1 MKNKFPIILLV
12 LFTIFAIIKIA
23 FTNSMIY
30 MEKKD
35 YTTFEQ
41 TIGELKYSLDNGELD
56 SLKSKYMDILFQINS
71 LNVKQAGDSG
81 ENNPETK
88 NIYGNENLKAKLLD
102 FNSNLNKYS
111 EKYLVEQEI
120 IKDEKTRRII
130 FLLSWLLL
138 ATGLA
143 LVEWSHSK
151 IIAILLFTIITVM
164 AVFSFFSM
172 TKAQEKN
179 NESDPKVNDS
189 VDSNMMANRT
199 RKIICLLSW
208 FLFAIVTAVITWRYS
223 KIIAALVFIAI
234 TAVSIFSFF
243 SIIKV
248 EGKKQ

>member
-1 MKNKFPIILLV
+1 M
-12 LFTIFAIIKIA
+12 
-23 FTNSMIY
+23 
-30 MEKKD
+30 
-35 YTTFEQ
+35 
-41 TIGELKYSLDNGELD
+41 
-56 SLKSKYMDILFQINS
+56 
-71 LNVKQAGDSG
+71 
-81 ENNPETK
+81 
-88 NIYGNENLKAKLLD
+88 
-102 FNSNLNKYS
+102 
-111 EKYLVEQEI
+111 I

-143 LVEWSHSK
+143 LVEWSNSK
-151 IIAILLFTIITVM
+151 IIAIVLFTILTAM
-164 AVFSFFSM
+164 AVFNFFSM

-199 RKIICLLSW
+199 RKIIYVLSW
-208 FLFAIVTAVITWRYS
+208 FLFAIVTAVIIWRYS

>member
-1 MKNKFPIILLV
+1 M
-12 LFTIFAIIKIA
+12 
-23 FTNSMIY
+23 
-30 MEKKD
+30 
-35 YTTFEQ
+35 
-41 TIGELKYSLDNGELD
+41 
-56 SLKSKYMDILFQINS
+56 
-71 LNVKQAGDSG
+71 
-81 ENNPETK
+81 
-88 NIYGNENLKAKLLD
+88 
-102 FNSNLNKYS
+102 
-111 EKYLVEQEI
+111 I

-172 TKAQEKN
+172 TKVQEKN
-179 NESDPKVNDS
+179 SESDSKANNS
-189 VDSNMMANRT
+189 VDNTMANRT
-199 RKIICLLSW
+199 RKIIYLLSW
-208 FLFAIVTAVITWRYS
+208 FIFAIVTAVIIWRYS

-243 SIIKV
+243 SMIKV

>member
-1 MKNKFPIILLV
+1 M
-12 LFTIFAIIKIA
+12 
-23 FTNSMIY
+23 
-30 MEKKD
+30 
-35 YTTFEQ
+35 
-41 TIGELKYSLDNGELD
+41 
-56 SLKSKYMDILFQINS
+56 
-71 LNVKQAGDSG
+71 
-81 ENNPETK
+81 
-88 NIYGNENLKAKLLD
+88 
-102 FNSNLNKYS
+102 
-111 EKYLVEQEI
+111 I

-172 TKAQEKN
+172 TKAQENN

-199 RKIICLLSW
+199 RKIIYLLSW

>member
-1 MKNKFPIILLV
+1 M
-12 LFTIFAIIKIA
+12 
-23 FTNSMIY
+23 
-30 MEKKD
+30 
-35 YTTFEQ
+35 
-41 TIGELKYSLDNGELD
+41 
-56 SLKSKYMDILFQINS
+56 
-71 LNVKQAGDSG
+71 
-81 ENNPETK
+81 
-88 NIYGNENLKAKLLD
+88 
-102 FNSNLNKYS
+102 
-111 EKYLVEQEI
+111 I

-172 TKAQEKN
+172 TKVQEKN
-179 NESDPKVNDS
+179 SESNSKANNS
-189 VDSNMMANRT
+189 VDNTMANRT
-199 RKIICLLSW
+199 RKIIYLLSW
-208 FLFAIVTAVITWRYS
+208 FLFAIVTAVIIWRYS

>member
-1 MKNKFPIILLV
+1 M
-12 LFTIFAIIKIA
+12 
-23 FTNSMIY
+23 
-30 MEKKD
+30 
-35 YTTFEQ
+35 
-41 TIGELKYSLDNGELD
+41 
-56 SLKSKYMDILFQINS
+56 
-71 LNVKQAGDSG
+71 
-81 ENNPETK
+81 
-88 NIYGNENLKAKLLD
+88 
-102 FNSNLNKYS
+102 
-111 EKYLVEQEI
+111 I

-223 KIIAALVFIAI
+223 KIIATLVFIAI

>member
-1 MKNKFPIILLV
+1 M
-12 LFTIFAIIKIA
+12 
-23 FTNSMIY
+23 
-30 MEKKD
+30 
-35 YTTFEQ
+35 
-41 TIGELKYSLDNGELD
+41 
-56 SLKSKYMDILFQINS
+56 
-71 LNVKQAGDSG
+71 
-81 ENNPETK
+81 
-88 NIYGNENLKAKLLD
+88 
-102 FNSNLNKYS
+102 
-111 EKYLVEQEI
+111 I

-172 TKAQEKN
+172 TKVQEKN
-179 NESDPKVNDS
+179 SESDPKVNDS
-189 VDSNMMANRT
+189 VDSNTMANRT
-199 RKIICLLSW
+199 RKIIYLLSW
-208 FLFAIVTAVITWRYS
+208 FIFAIVTAVIIWRYS

>member
-1 MKNKFPIILLV
+1 M
-12 LFTIFAIIKIA
+12 
-23 FTNSMIY
+23 
-30 MEKKD
+30 
-35 YTTFEQ
+35 
-41 TIGELKYSLDNGELD
+41 
-56 SLKSKYMDILFQINS
+56 
-71 LNVKQAGDSG
+71 
-81 ENNPETK
+81 
-88 NIYGNENLKAKLLD
+88 
-102 FNSNLNKYS
+102 
-111 EKYLVEQEI
+111 I
-120 IKDEKTRRII
+120 IKDEKTRRIV

-199 RKIICLLSW
+199 RKIIYLLSW

>member
-1 MKNKFPIILLV
+1 M
-12 LFTIFAIIKIA
+12 
-23 FTNSMIY
+23 
-30 MEKKD
+30 
-35 YTTFEQ
+35 
-41 TIGELKYSLDNGELD
+41 
-56 SLKSKYMDILFQINS
+56 
-71 LNVKQAGDSG
+71 
-81 ENNPETK
+81 
-88 NIYGNENLKAKLLD
+88 
-102 FNSNLNKYS
+102 
-111 EKYLVEQEI
+111 I

-151 IIAILLFTIITVM
+151 IIAILLFTMITVM

-199 RKIICLLSW
+199 RKIIYLLSW

>member
-1 MKNKFPIILLV
+1 M
-12 LFTIFAIIKIA
+12 
-23 FTNSMIY
+23 
-30 MEKKD
+30 
-35 YTTFEQ
+35 
-41 TIGELKYSLDNGELD
+41 
-56 SLKSKYMDILFQINS
+56 
-71 LNVKQAGDSG
+71 
-81 ENNPETK
+81 
-88 NIYGNENLKAKLLD
+88 
-102 FNSNLNKYS
+102 
-111 EKYLVEQEI
+111 I

-172 TKAQEKN
+172 TKVQEKN
-179 NESDPKVNDS
+179 SESDSKANNS
-189 VDSNMMANRT
+189 VDNTMANRT
-199 RKIICLLSW
+199 RKIIYLLSW
-208 FLFAIVTAVITWRYS
+208 FIFAIVTAVIIWRYS

-248 EGKKQ
+248 EGKK

>member
-1 MKNKFPIILLV
+1 M
-12 LFTIFAIIKIA
+12 
-23 FTNSMIY
+23 
-30 MEKKD
+30 
-35 YTTFEQ
+35 
-41 TIGELKYSLDNGELD
+41 
-56 SLKSKYMDILFQINS
+56 
-71 LNVKQAGDSG
+71 
-81 ENNPETK
+81 
-88 NIYGNENLKAKLLD
+88 
-102 FNSNLNKYS
+102 
-111 EKYLVEQEI
+111 I

-151 IIAILLFTIITVM
+151 IIAILLFSIITVM

>member
-1 MKNKFPIILLV
+1 M
-12 LFTIFAIIKIA
+12 
-23 FTNSMIY
+23 
-30 MEKKD
+30 
-35 YTTFEQ
+35 
-41 TIGELKYSLDNGELD
+41 
-56 SLKSKYMDILFQINS
+56 
-71 LNVKQAGDSG
+71 
-81 ENNPETK
+81 
-88 NIYGNENLKAKLLD
+88 
-102 FNSNLNKYS
+102 
-111 EKYLVEQEI
+111 I

-172 TKAQEKN
+172 TKVQEKN
-179 NESDPKVNDS
+179 SESDPKANNS
-189 VDSNMMANRT
+189 VDNTMANRT
-199 RKIICLLSW
+199 RKIIYLLSW
-208 FLFAIVTAVITWRYS
+208 FIFAIVTAVIIWRYS

>member
-1 MKNKFPIILLV
+1 M
-12 LFTIFAIIKIA
+12 
-23 FTNSMIY
+23 
-30 MEKKD
+30 
-35 YTTFEQ
+35 
-41 TIGELKYSLDNGELD
+41 
-56 SLKSKYMDILFQINS
+56 
-71 LNVKQAGDSG
+71 
-81 ENNPETK
+81 
-88 NIYGNENLKAKLLD
+88 
-102 FNSNLNKYS
+102 
-111 EKYLVEQEI
+111 I

-172 TKAQEKN
+172 TKAQEKK
-179 NESDPKVNDS
+179 NESDPKLNDS

-199 RKIICLLSW
+199 RKIIYLLSW
-208 FLFAIVTAVITWRYS
+208 FLFAIVTAVITWRYL

-234 TAVSIFSFF
+234 TAVSVFSFF

>member
-1 MKNKFPIILLV
+1 M
-12 LFTIFAIIKIA
+12 
-23 FTNSMIY
+23 
-30 MEKKD
+30 
-35 YTTFEQ
+35 
-41 TIGELKYSLDNGELD
+41 
-56 SLKSKYMDILFQINS
+56 
-71 LNVKQAGDSG
+71 
-81 ENNPETK
+81 
-88 NIYGNENLKAKLLD
+88 
-102 FNSNLNKYS
+102 
-111 EKYLVEQEI
+111 I

-172 TKAQEKN
+172 TKVQEKN
-179 NESDPKVNDS
+179 SESDSKANNS
-189 VDSNMMANRT
+189 VDNTMANRT
-199 RKIICLLSW
+199 RKIIYLLSW
-208 FLFAIVTAVITWRYS
+208 FLFAIVTAVIIWRYS

>member
-1 MKNKFPIILLV
+1 M
-12 LFTIFAIIKIA
+12 
-23 FTNSMIY
+23 
-30 MEKKD
+30 
-35 YTTFEQ
+35 
-41 TIGELKYSLDNGELD
+41 
-56 SLKSKYMDILFQINS
+56 
-71 LNVKQAGDSG
+71 
-81 ENNPETK
+81 
-88 NIYGNENLKAKLLD
+88 
-102 FNSNLNKYS
+102 
-111 EKYLVEQEI
+111 I

-172 TKAQEKN
+172 TKIQEKN
-179 NESDPKVNDS
+179 SESDPKANNS
-189 VDSNMMANRT
+189 VDNTMANRT
-199 RKIICLLSW
+199 RKIIYLLSW
-208 FLFAIVTAVITWRYS
+208 FLFAIVTAVIIWRYS

>member
-1 MKNKFPIILLV
+1 M
-12 LFTIFAIIKIA
+12 
-23 FTNSMIY
+23 
-30 MEKKD
+30 
-35 YTTFEQ
+35 
-41 TIGELKYSLDNGELD
+41 
-56 SLKSKYMDILFQINS
+56 
-71 LNVKQAGDSG
+71 
-81 ENNPETK
+81 
-88 NIYGNENLKAKLLD
+88 
-102 FNSNLNKYS
+102 
-111 EKYLVEQEI
+111 I

-208 FLFAIVTAVITWRYS
+208 FLFAIVTAVIIWRYS

>member
-1 MKNKFPIILLV
+1 M
-12 LFTIFAIIKIA
+12 
-23 FTNSMIY
+23 
-30 MEKKD
+30 
-35 YTTFEQ
+35 
-41 TIGELKYSLDNGELD
+41 
-56 SLKSKYMDILFQINS
+56 
-71 LNVKQAGDSG
+71 
-81 ENNPETK
+81 
-88 NIYGNENLKAKLLD
+88 
-102 FNSNLNKYS
+102 
-111 EKYLVEQEI
+111 
-120 IKDEKTRRII
+120 I

-199 RKIICLLSW
+199 RKIIYLLSW

>member
-1 MKNKFPIILLV
+1 M
-12 LFTIFAIIKIA
+12 
-23 FTNSMIY
+23 
-30 MEKKD
+30 
-35 YTTFEQ
+35 
-41 TIGELKYSLDNGELD
+41 
-56 SLKSKYMDILFQINS
+56 
-71 LNVKQAGDSG
+71 
-81 ENNPETK
+81 
-88 NIYGNENLKAKLLD
+88 
-102 FNSNLNKYS
+102 
-111 EKYLVEQEI
+111 I

-172 TKAQEKN
+172 TKVQEKN
-179 NESDPKVNDS
+179 SESDSKVNDS

-199 RKIICLLSW
+199 RKIIYLLSW
-208 FLFAIVTAVITWRYS
+208 FLFAIVTAVIIWRYS

>member
-1 MKNKFPIILLV
+1 M
-12 LFTIFAIIKIA
+12 
-23 FTNSMIY
+23 
-30 MEKKD
+30 
-35 YTTFEQ
+35 
-41 TIGELKYSLDNGELD
+41 
-56 SLKSKYMDILFQINS
+56 
-71 LNVKQAGDSG
+71 
-81 ENNPETK
+81 
-88 NIYGNENLKAKLLD
+88 
-102 FNSNLNKYS
+102 
-111 EKYLVEQEI
+111 I

-189 VDSNMMANRT
+189 VDGNMMANRT
-199 RKIICLLSW
+199 RKIIYLLSW
-208 FLFAIVTAVITWRYS
+208 FLFAIVTAVIIWRYS

>member
-1 MKNKFPIILLV
+1 M
-12 LFTIFAIIKIA
+12 
-23 FTNSMIY
+23 
-30 MEKKD
+30 
-35 YTTFEQ
+35 
-41 TIGELKYSLDNGELD
+41 
-56 SLKSKYMDILFQINS
+56 
-71 LNVKQAGDSG
+71 
-81 ENNPETK
+81 
-88 NIYGNENLKAKLLD
+88 
-102 FNSNLNKYS
+102 
-111 EKYLVEQEI
+111 I

-172 TKAQEKN
+172 TKVQEKN
-179 NESDPKVNDS
+179 SEGDSKANNS
-189 VDSNMMANRT
+189 VDNTMANRT
-199 RKIICLLSW
+199 RKIIYLLSW
-208 FLFAIVTAVITWRYS
+208 FIFAIVTAVIIWRYS

-248 EGKKQ
+248 EGKK

>member
-1 MKNKFPIILLV
+1 M
-12 LFTIFAIIKIA
+12 
-23 FTNSMIY
+23 
-30 MEKKD
+30 
-35 YTTFEQ
+35 
-41 TIGELKYSLDNGELD
+41 
-56 SLKSKYMDILFQINS
+56 
-71 LNVKQAGDSG
+71 
-81 ENNPETK
+81 
-88 NIYGNENLKAKLLD
+88 
-102 FNSNLNKYS
+102 
-111 EKYLVEQEI
+111 I

-199 RKIICLLSW
+199 RKIIYLLSW

-234 TAVSIFSFF
+234 TAVSIFSFLA
-243 SIIKV
+243 
-248 EGKKQ
+248 

>member
-1 MKNKFPIILLV
+1 M
-12 LFTIFAIIKIA
+12 
-23 FTNSMIY
+23 
-30 MEKKD
+30 
-35 YTTFEQ
+35 
-41 TIGELKYSLDNGELD
+41 
-56 SLKSKYMDILFQINS
+56 
-71 LNVKQAGDSG
+71 
-81 ENNPETK
+81 
-88 NIYGNENLKAKLLD
+88 
-102 FNSNLNKYS
+102 
-111 EKYLVEQEI
+111 I

-172 TKAQEKN
+172 TKVQEKN
-179 NESDPKVNDS
+179 SESDSKANNS
-189 VDSNMMANRT
+189 VDNTMVNRT
-199 RKIICLLSW
+199 RKIIYLLSW
-208 FLFAIVTAVITWRYS
+208 FLFAIVTAVIIWRYS

>member
-1 MKNKFPIILLV
+1 M
-12 LFTIFAIIKIA
+12 
-23 FTNSMIY
+23 
-30 MEKKD
+30 
-35 YTTFEQ
+35 
-41 TIGELKYSLDNGELD
+41 
-56 SLKSKYMDILFQINS
+56 
-71 LNVKQAGDSG
+71 
-81 ENNPETK
+81 
-88 NIYGNENLKAKLLD
+88 
-102 FNSNLNKYS
+102 
-111 EKYLVEQEI
+111 I

-164 AVFSFFSM
+164 AVFIFFSM
-172 TKAQEKN
+172 TKVQEN
-179 NESDPKVNDS
+179 NSESDSKANNS
-189 VDSNMMANRT
+189 VDNTMANRT
-199 RKIICLLSW
+199 RKIIYLLSW
-208 FLFAIVTAVITWRYS
+208 FIFAIVTAVIIWRYS

>member
-1 MKNKFPIILLV
+1 M
-12 LFTIFAIIKIA
+12 
-23 FTNSMIY
+23 
-30 MEKKD
+30 
-35 YTTFEQ
+35 
-41 TIGELKYSLDNGELD
+41 
-56 SLKSKYMDILFQINS
+56 
-71 LNVKQAGDSG
+71 
-81 ENNPETK
+81 
-88 NIYGNENLKAKLLD
+88 
-102 FNSNLNKYS
+102 
-111 EKYLVEQEI
+111 I

-199 RKIICLLSW
+199 RKIIYLLSW

-223 KIIAALVFIAI
+223 KIIATLVFIAI

>member
-1 MKNKFPIILLV
+1 M
-12 LFTIFAIIKIA
+12 
-23 FTNSMIY
+23 
-30 MEKKD
+30 
-35 YTTFEQ
+35 
-41 TIGELKYSLDNGELD
+41 
-56 SLKSKYMDILFQINS
+56 
-71 LNVKQAGDSG
+71 
-81 ENNPETK
+81 
-88 NIYGNENLKAKLLD
+88 
-102 FNSNLNKYS
+102 
-111 EKYLVEQEI
+111 I

-151 IIAILLFTIITVM
+151 IIAIVLFTVLTAT
-164 AVFSFFSM
+164 AVFSFFS
-172 TKAQEKN
+172 KKKVQKKN
-179 NESDPKVNDS
+179 NESASEANDS

-199 RKIICLLSW
+199 RKIIYVLSW
-208 FLFAIVTAVITWRYS
+208 FIFAIVTAVIIWRYS

>member
-1 MKNKFPIILLV
+1 M
-12 LFTIFAIIKIA
+12 
-23 FTNSMIY
+23 
-30 MEKKD
+30 
-35 YTTFEQ
+35 
-41 TIGELKYSLDNGELD
+41 
-56 SLKSKYMDILFQINS
+56 
-71 LNVKQAGDSG
+71 
-81 ENNPETK
+81 
-88 NIYGNENLKAKLLD
+88 
-102 FNSNLNKYS
+102 
-111 EKYLVEQEI
+111 I

-179 NESDPKVNDS
+179 NESAPKVNDS
-189 VDSNMMANRT
+189 VDSNTMANRT
-199 RKIICLLSW
+199 RKIIYLLSW
-208 FLFAIVTAVITWRYS
+208 FIFAIVTAVIIWRYS
-223 KIIAALVFIAI
+223 KIIAALVFTAI

>member
-1 MKNKFPIILLV
+1 M
-12 LFTIFAIIKIA
+12 
-23 FTNSMIY
+23 
-30 MEKKD
+30 
-35 YTTFEQ
+35 
-41 TIGELKYSLDNGELD
+41 
-56 SLKSKYMDILFQINS
+56 
-71 LNVKQAGDSG
+71 
-81 ENNPETK
+81 
-88 NIYGNENLKAKLLD
+88 
-102 FNSNLNKYS
+102 
-111 EKYLVEQEI
+111 I

-172 TKAQEKN
+172 TKVQEKN
-179 NESDPKVNDS
+179 SESDSKANNS
-189 VDSNMMANRT
+189 VDNTMANRT
-199 RKIICLLSW
+199 RKIIYLLSW
-208 FLFAIVTAVITWRYS
+208 FIFAIVTAVIIWRYS

-248 EGKKQ
+248 KGKKQ

>member
-1 MKNKFPIILLV
+1 MII
-12 LFTIFAIIKIA
+12 
-23 FTNSMIY
+23 
-30 MEKKD
+30 
-35 YTTFEQ
+35 
-41 TIGELKYSLDNGELD
+41 
-56 SLKSKYMDILFQINS
+56 
-71 LNVKQAGDSG
+71 
-81 ENNPETK
+81 
-88 NIYGNENLKAKLLD
+88 
-102 FNSNLNKYS
+102 
-111 EKYLVEQEI
+111 
-120 IKDEKTRRII
+120 DEKTRRII

-199 RKIICLLSW
+199 RKIIYLLSW

>member
-1 MKNKFPIILLV
+1 M
-12 LFTIFAIIKIA
+12 
-23 FTNSMIY
+23 
-30 MEKKD
+30 
-35 YTTFEQ
+35 
-41 TIGELKYSLDNGELD
+41 
-56 SLKSKYMDILFQINS
+56 
-71 LNVKQAGDSG
+71 
-81 ENNPETK
+81 
-88 NIYGNENLKAKLLD
+88 
-102 FNSNLNKYS
+102 
-111 EKYLVEQEI
+111 I

-189 VDSNMMANRT
+189 VDINMMANRT
-199 RKIICLLSW
+199 RKIIYLLSW

>member
-1 MKNKFPIILLV
+1 M
-12 LFTIFAIIKIA
+12 
-23 FTNSMIY
+23 
-30 MEKKD
+30 
-35 YTTFEQ
+35 
-41 TIGELKYSLDNGELD
+41 
-56 SLKSKYMDILFQINS
+56 
-71 LNVKQAGDSG
+71 
-81 ENNPETK
+81 
-88 NIYGNENLKAKLLD
+88 
-102 FNSNLNKYS
+102 
-111 EKYLVEQEI
+111 I

-172 TKAQEKN
+172 TKVQEKN
-179 NESDPKVNDS
+179 SESDSKANNS
-189 VDSNMMANRT
+189 VDNTMANRT
-199 RKIICLLSW
+199 RKIIYLLSW

-248 EGKKQ
+248 EGKK

>member
-1 MKNKFPIILLV
+1 M
-12 LFTIFAIIKIA
+12 
-23 FTNSMIY
+23 
-30 MEKKD
+30 
-35 YTTFEQ
+35 
-41 TIGELKYSLDNGELD
+41 
-56 SLKSKYMDILFQINS
+56 
-71 LNVKQAGDSG
+71 
-81 ENNPETK
+81 
-88 NIYGNENLKAKLLD
+88 
-102 FNSNLNKYS
+102 
-111 EKYLVEQEI
+111 I

-138 ATGLA
+138 ATGLD

-199 RKIICLLSW
+199 RKIIYLLSW